1 MTMFLRTEM
10 HHRSLLWTSPCNVQW
25 LPRIINYSKSSSSFL
40 QAKRRS
46 VLSMLGFFFTNM
58 DNENSTLFARSR
70 DLGLCYILC
79 YGFYPR
85 DREVILIAYVPK

>member
-1 MTMFLRTEM
+1 MTMFLRMEM

-25 LPRIINYSKSSSSFL
+25 LPRIINDSKPSSSFL
-40 QAKRRS
+40 QAKRPF

-58 DNENSTLFARSR
+58 DNEDSTLFARSR

-79 YGFYPR
+79 YGFCTPETER
-85 DREVILIAYVPK
+85 